1 MCSTKRRR
9 WKIRGRKGE
18 MRASN
23 KIRKADID
31 FKKKEKIVRVKK
43 RFIVM
48 QISRNGQGQDEIR
61 KETWQNT

>member
-1 MCSTKRRR
+1 
-9 WKIRGRKGE
+9 

-43 RFIVM
+43 RVIVM